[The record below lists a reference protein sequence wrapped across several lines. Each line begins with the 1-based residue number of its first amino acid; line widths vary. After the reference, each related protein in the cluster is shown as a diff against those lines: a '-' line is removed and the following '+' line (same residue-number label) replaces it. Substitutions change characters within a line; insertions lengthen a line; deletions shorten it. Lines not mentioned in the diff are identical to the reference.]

1 MTDEELVMCLKKG
14 DTSALEAIIR
24 RYTGYVSSIIRRILN
39 GCRQDCEELTC
50 EVFLVAWNNRDK
62 LQEGRLRGYL
72 GAVARNKAFQRLRSM
87 QETLPLEESI
97 IVIEEESVEDETQ
110 KRDDAL
116 LLEKALSMLDRQQRE
131 LFVRHYYYGQTVK
144 EAAEEMQVNPS
155 TAKSWLARGR
165 EKLKEILEKE
175 GYTV

>member
-1 MTDEELVMCLKKG
+1 MTEDEIIKALKK
-14 DTSALEAIIR
+14 DNTSALEELIR

-39 GCRQDCEELTC
+39 GCRQDCEELTY
-50 EVFLVAWNNRDK
+50 EVFLVAWNSRDK
-62 LQEGRLRGYL
+62 LQEGKLKGYL
-72 GAVARNKAFQRLRSM
+72 GSVARNKAFQRLRSWH
-87 QETLPLEESI
+87 ETLPLEESI
-97 IVIEEESVEDETQ
+97 IVIEEESVEDTAL

-116 LLEKALSMLDRQQRE
+116 LLEKALSMLDKPQRE

-144 EAAEEMQVNPS
+144 EAAEAMQVNPS

>member
-1 MTDEELVMCLKKG
+1 MTEDEIINALKK
-14 DTSALEAIIR
+14 DSTSALEELIR
-24 RYTGYVSSIIRRILN
+24 RYTGYVSSIIRRILS

-50 EVFLVAWNNRDK
+50 EVFLVVWNSRDK
-62 LQEGRLRGYL
+62 LQEGKLKGFL
-72 GAVARNKAFQRLRSM
+72 GSVARNKAFQRLRSWH
-87 QETLPLEESI
+87 ETLPLEESI
-97 IVIEEESVEDETQ
+97 IVIEEESVEDTAL

-116 LLEKALSMLDRQQRE
+116 LLEKALSMLDKQQRE

-144 EAAEEMQVNPS
+144 EAAEAMQVNPS

>member
-1 MTDEELVMCLKKG
+1 MTEDELIKALKKG
-14 DTSALEAIIR
+14 NTSALEELIR

-39 GCRQDCEELTC
+39 GCRQDCEELTY
-50 EVFLVAWNNRDK
+50 EVFLVAWNSRDK
-62 LQEGRLRGYL
+62 LQEGKLKGYL
-72 GAVARNKAFQRLRSM
+72 GSVARNKAFQRLRSWH
-87 QETLPLEESI
+87 ETLPLEESI
-97 IVIEEESVEDETQ
+97 IVIEEESVEDTAL

-116 LLEKALSMLDRQQRE
+116 LLEKALSMLDKPQRE

-144 EAAEEMQVNPS
+144 EAAEAMQVNPS

>member
-1 MTDEELVMCLKKG
+1 MTEDELIKALKKG
-14 DTSALEAIIR
+14 NTSALEELIR

-39 GCRQDCEELTC
+39 GCRQDCEELTY
-50 EVFLVAWNNRDK
+50 EVFLVAWNSRDK
-62 LQEGRLRGYL
+62 LQEGKLKGYL
-72 GAVARNKAFQRLRSM
+72 GSVARNKAFQRLRSWH
-87 QETLPLEESI
+87 ETLPLEESI
-97 IVIEEESVEDETQ
+97 IVIEEESVEDTAL

-116 LLEKALSMLDRQQRE
+116 LLEKALSMLDKQQRE

>member
-1 MTDEELVMCLKKG
+1 
-14 DTSALEAIIR
+14 R

>member
-1 MTDEELVMCLKKG
+1 MTEDELIKALKNG
-14 DTSALEAIIR
+14 STSALEELIR
-24 RYTGYVSSIIRRILN
+24 RYTGYVSSIILRILN

-50 EVFLVAWNNRDK
+50 EVFLVAWNSRDK
-62 LQEGRLRGYL
+62 LHEGKLKGYL
-72 GAVARNKAFQRLRSM
+72 GAVARNKAFVRLRSK

-97 IVIEEESVEDETQ
+97 IVIEEESVEDAAL

-116 LLEKALSMLDRQQRE
+116 LLEKALSMLDKQQRE

-144 EAAEEMQVNPS
+144 EAAEEMQVNLS